1 MRVVR
6 SRSFWGLL
14 LTALA
19 VFQFALPILDASA
32 LQKGKVVIDG
42 RVTIDVEVARTV
54 EEQAKGLGGR
64 SSLEKGTGM
73 VFPYDGSG
81 LRAFWM
87 RGMLIPLD
95 ILWIR
100 GGKIVAI
107 EAKIPPPPPNKSL
120 AVYRHVADLV
130 LEVPAGYA
138 REMGIRVGQPVRVR
152 YSSRSQGKW
161 WGGR

>member
-1 MRVVR
+1 MRAVQ

-19 VFQFALPILDASA
+19 VFQVALLILPASA

-42 RVTIDVEVARTV
+42 RITIDVEVARSI

-64 SSLEKGTGM
+64 SSLKKGTGM
-73 VFPYDGSG
+73 VFPYDGPG
-81 LRAFWM
+81 PRAFWM
-87 RGMLIPLD
+87 KGMLIPLD

-100 GGKIVAI
+100 DGKIVAI
-107 EAKIPPPPPNKSL
+107 EAKIPPPSPGKPL
-120 AVYRHVADLV
+120 AVYGHVADLV

-152 YSSRSQGKW
+152 DSSVSR
-161 WGGR
+161 